1 MNTRL
6 RSEEKSVKIFANDL
20 QNLLQLD
27 EKLKNFEK
35 RSKKNLEKIH
45 NNYSNFSLNKSEN
58 N

>member
-35 RSKKNLEKIH
+35 RSKKK
-45 NNYSNFSLNKSEN
+45 F
-58 N
+58 